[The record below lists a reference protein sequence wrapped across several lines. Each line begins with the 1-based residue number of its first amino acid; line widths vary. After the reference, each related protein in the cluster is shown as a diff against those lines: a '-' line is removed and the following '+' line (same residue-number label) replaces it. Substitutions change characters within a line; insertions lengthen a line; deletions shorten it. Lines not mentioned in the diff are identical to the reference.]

1 MCVVFV
7 LYFVCVAHVVATD
20 SVMLVAW
27 SSSIRIRKPTC
38 LKMTEFSEYQW
49 AGHIRR
55 RIRSFRR
62 LK

>member
-27 SSSIRIRKPTC
+27 SSSIRKPSC
-38 LKMTEFSEYQW
+38 LKMTEFSDYEW
-49 AGHIRR
+49 AGHTRR